1 MAASA
6 GPSTANR
13 SPAETAAAAGL
24 ASAGGVSGAGG
35 ASLLGAAGSGDLGE
49 CSFRPYESTVYFAA
63 STGHAAQRHMFSL
76 HLSITIQECR
86 FSLICSWC
94 TRLASCE
101 SSLSCTDHRCKA
113 VLWPAVTIVLTLSCD
128 CSYNP
133 CCVHVCV
140 AAGLSTAVL
149 LSQLAHAA
157 APAAPLP
164 STTDALHPWSLLQH
178 WQAAATAY
186 GLQGLQ
192 GSAAGRGVQD
202 PYFNS
207 ALTLT
212 LAAAALSGASQG

>member
-1 MAASA
+1 M
-6 GPSTANR
+6 
-13 SPAETAAAAGL
+13 
-24 ASAGGVSGAGG
+24 
-35 ASLLGAAGSGDLGE
+35 
-49 CSFRPYESTVYFAA
+49 
-63 STGHAAQRHMFSL
+63 
-76 HLSITIQECR
+76 
-86 FSLICSWC
+86 
-94 TRLASCE
+94 
-101 SSLSCTDHRCKA
+101 
-113 VLWPAVTIVLTLSCD
+113 
-128 CSYNP
+128 
-133 CCVHVCV
+133 HVCV

-202 PYFNS
+202 PYLNS

-212 LAAAALSGASQG
+212 LAAAALSGASQGKDTISLLIITFLLLACISVIVETSFMGSNRRHLQSLHPILP